1 MDSIV
6 PAGADQLAVQQ
17 EALIQQFMQL
27 TVQRQQVQ
35 QQMLDTHTGMLKKL
49 FEKDRQRDLEYNLI
63 TINQL
68 DTMIGEGWSEKVKNK
83 KGRLLSAWCRKHHHP
98 LKQIPH
104 PSIPRGVKGYEPA
117 AVKAWLEENG
127 EVIPQE
133 LRYV

>member
-83 KGRLLSAWCRKHHHP
+83 KGKTLICLVP
-98 LKQIPH
+98 
-104 PSIPRGVKGYEPA
+104 
-117 AVKAWLEENG
+117 
-127 EVIPQE
+127 
-133 LRYV
+133 